1 MTAEGLCGSANC
13 SKSNG
18 LVGNSRVRFSHKL
31 QSPIAQG
38 IVDCKADY
46 LLVLKVNHG
55 HGYTA
60 LQHLGYGRLVHWWIF
75 ATP

>member
-31 QSPIAQG
+31 QYAARNFMVTVEGDLISPFFQQ
-38 IVDCKADY
+38 C
-46 LLVLKVNHG
+46 LL
-55 HGYTA
+55 
-60 LQHLGYGRLVHWWIF
+60 R
-75 ATP
+75 